1 MQKCKNATPSLFS
14 QVVGA
19 PSAGE
24 HVRIQGFSVVF
35 VELQGALAC
44 TSVTIYAE
52 ERAAQSRRVPI
63 SSICLYIGRL
73 TFVPASGD
81 ESINPRVRVYRILP
95 GKTSMDK
102 SFRPVS
108 RELVVFF
115 TS

>member
-1 MQKCKNATPSLFS
+1 MNTCVYK
-14 QVVGA
+14 
-19 PSAGE
+19 
-24 HVRIQGFSVVF
+24 GFSGVF

-81 ESINPRVRVYRILP
+81 ESINPRVRVCRILP